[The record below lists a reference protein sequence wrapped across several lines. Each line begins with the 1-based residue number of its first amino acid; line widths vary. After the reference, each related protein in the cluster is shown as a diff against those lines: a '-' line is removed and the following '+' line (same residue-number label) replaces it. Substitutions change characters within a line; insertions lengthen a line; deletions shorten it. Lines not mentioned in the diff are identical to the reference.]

1 MKKKYLYYFLLLAG
15 IALIIFWINGKNE
28 SKVQAPTAKR
38 DNNVLEV
45 RAIIAKGQDF
55 ANIITVSGSIE
66 ANEQVQIR
74 SEVSGIVKTLS
85 FQEGSNVRKGELLLQ
100 IDDSE
105 LQARLNQATTQEQLS
120 KDNERR
126 AALLLEKEAISQQE
140 YDVAQ
145 ADYKTA
151 QAQIQLIQAQIA
163 KTRIKAPFDGRIG
176 LRAISVGE
184 YLTPS
189 TIVANLMSINPIKV
203 LFSIS
208 EKYSR
213 EVKPGQSITFSLAGS
228 VQTYH
233 AAVYALEPAID
244 INTRTIQIR
253 ARAKN
258 DQGEIVPG
266 SFAKVELPVQKREDV
281 ILVPTEAIIP
291 IQNGKQVFVY
301 RNGKAHITKIETDD
315 RTGSDVIVTAGLQ
328 TGDTVLTTGLM
339 ALTDDMPISVLL
351 TKEDPR

>member
-15 IALIIFWINGKNE
+15 ITLIIFWINRKNE
-28 SKVQAPTAKR
+28 SKVQAPVAKQ
-38 DNNVLEV
+38 DNILEV

-85 FQEGSNVRKGELLLQ
+85 FQEGSNVKKGELLLQ

-140 YDVAQ
+140 YDVAL

-203 LFSIS
+203 LFSIP

-213 EVKPGQSITFSLAGS
+213 EVKPSQPITFSLAGS
-228 VQTYH
+228 AQTYH
-233 AAVYALEPAID
+233 ATVYALEPAID

-301 RNGKAHITKIETDD
+301 RNGKARITKIETDD